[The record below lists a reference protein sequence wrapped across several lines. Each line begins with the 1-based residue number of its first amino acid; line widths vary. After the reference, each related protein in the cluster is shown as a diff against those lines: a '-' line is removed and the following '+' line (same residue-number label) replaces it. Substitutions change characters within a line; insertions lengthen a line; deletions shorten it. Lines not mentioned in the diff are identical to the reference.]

1 MKNKTLL
8 KLLLALLILV
18 FLGSSGILLQKQ
30 MDYRNGAL
38 NYNEASSLANVEI
51 SDIPDAA
58 VPLSPYQEALDH
70 IDLSAL
76 QAINPD
82 VAGWILIP
90 ETDISY
96 PVLHGADNSYY
107 LNHTWDRSRNSV
119 GAIFLDYRNSRTLD
133 DFNSVLYGHKMN
145 NQSMFGLLHQYKNE
159 GFWEAHPILYLVD
172 SSGVRQYDIF
182 AYYETGTMNTYSL
195 AFSDPPAK
203 QAYIDEC
210 LGQSW
215 LDTGIVP
222 EPDDCILTLSTC
234 TGNGHATRWVVQAVW
249 SEPESPN

>member
-1 MKNKTLL
+1 MKNNILL
-8 KLLLALLILV
+8 KLLLVLLTLV
-18 FLGSSGILLQKQ
+18 FLGSSGLLLHKQ
-30 MDYRNGAL
+30 LDYRNGTL
-38 NYNEASSLANVEI
+38 NYNKASDLANVEI
-51 SDIPDAA
+51 TDISDTA

-70 IDLSAL
+70 IDLAAL

-82 VAGWILIP
+82 VVGWILIP

-96 PVLHGADNSYY
+96 PVLHGTDNNYY
-107 LNHTWDRSRNSV
+107 LNHTWDGSRNSV
-119 GAIFLDYRNSRTLD
+119 GAIFLDCQNSRTLD
-133 DFNSVLYGHKMN
+133 DFNSILYGHKMN

-172 SSGVRQYDIF
+172 DRGVREYDIF

-195 AFSDPPAK
+195 AFSDIQDK
-203 QAYIDEC
+203 QVYIAEC
-210 LGQSW
+210 LEQSL

-222 EPDDCILTLSTC
+222 EPEDCILTLSTC

-249 SEPESPN
+249 SEP